1 MNTFR
6 QILGIYNPWW
16 EDGSLAFA
24 QLPEFHR
31 TIFDDIYRDLIQLP
45 QMISVTGPR
54 RVGKSTLLKQIIKK
68 LIESGTT
75 PDSIIYYSF
84 DDPALLSDRI
94 NRDDFVNSLFTGEE
108 PTNKKPKYLFLDEI
122 QSLPNWELY
131 LKKYY
136 DLGFPIKVFVS
147 GSATSPIFKKSRESL
162 LGRLKDYHLLSFSFY
177 EFVAYSLTKNKSLI
191 TELTRLHASGK
202 NLLNISDMSSLS
214 EKIPQVSDGL
224 KAELDRLL
232 SKYFLEGGYS
242 EVWTLPSME
251 AKQDYLFDNQVK
263 KVIYEDL
270 VLAADFRKPEM
281 LKRFY
286 ISLLENPG
294 KEISL
299 NTFANETEINLQ
311 QIQKYLPL
319 LEMTDLVYSL
329 PKFRAQALRIRKG
342 LAKYYI
348 SDLALRNAVMRLTDS
363 LLDNHELLGL
373 YAENLVF
380 LTLRRSKNVLQID
393 YYREKNNEVDFI
405 VHTVSAKYLPIE
417 VKYRNSIERKYLSG
431 LEYFREKHEKIDFGL
446 VITKNW
452 SDSGEMFG
460 NFAIPLPLYLVMM
473 G

>member
-1 MNTFR
+1 MNNFR

-16 EDGSLAFA
+16 SDGILAFSK
-24 QLPEFHR
+24 LPEFHR
-31 TIFDDIYRDLIQLP
+31 TIFDDIYRDLLQLP

-68 LIESGTT
+68 MIESGTN

-94 NRDDFVNSLFTGEE
+94 NRDDFVNSLFTGEG
-108 PTNKKPKYLFLDEI
+108 PSDKKPQFLFFDEI

-136 DLGFPIKVFVS
+136 DLGFPLKIIVS

-162 LGRLKDYHLLSFSFY
+162 MGRLKDYHLLSFSFC
-177 EFVAYSLTKNKSLI
+177 EFSSYFLSDKKSLVE
-191 TELTRLHASGK
+191 ELSNVQVSGRD
-202 NLLNISDMSSLS
+202 LLNFADPDCLSSKIPDLS
-214 EKIPQVSDGL
+214 ESL
-224 KAELDRLL
+224 KKELDHLL
-232 SKYFLEGGYS
+232 SQYFLEGGYP
-242 EVWTLPSME
+242 EVWSLPSLE

-329 PKFRAQALRIRKG
+329 PKFRSQVLRIRKG

-348 SDLALRNAVMRLTDS
+348 SDLALRNAVMRLPDS
-363 LLDNHELLGL
+363 LLENSDLLGL
-373 YAENLVF
+373 YAENLVY
-380 LTLRRSKNVLQID
+380 LTLRRSKSILQID

-405 VHTVSAKYLPIE
+405 AHTANGNYLPIE
-417 VKYRNSIERKYLSG
+417 VKYRNSIEKKFLSG
-431 LEYFREKHEKIDFGL
+431 IDYFRERHEKTENGL
-446 VITKNW
+446 VITKHW
-452 SDSGEMFG
+452 SDSGSLFG
-460 NFAIPLPLYLVMM
+460 NVAIPLPLYLILT